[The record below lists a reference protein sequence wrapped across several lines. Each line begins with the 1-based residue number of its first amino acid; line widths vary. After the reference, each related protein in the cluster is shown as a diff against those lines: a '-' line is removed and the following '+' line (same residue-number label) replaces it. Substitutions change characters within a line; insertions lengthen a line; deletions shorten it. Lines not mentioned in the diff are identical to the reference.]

1 MASRKELASTHGL
14 MATSTTA
21 RGQKTK
27 CMGQDSSGGT
37 TVELTLENGSTAK
50 WMEQVL
56 TSGTTAGYTSA
67 AILKTS
73 SKEWEHTC
81 GLMDEHTEASG
92 TKANSMALATTFCQT
107 KK

>member
-1 MASRKELASTHGL
+1 
-14 MATSTTA
+14 
-21 RGQKTK
+21 
-27 CMGQDSSGGT
+27 
-37 TVELTLENGSTAK
+37 
-50 WMEQVL
+50 VL